1 MPVMPSRQDTSS
13 GRLLGSPKGSTGS
26 PHHKG
31 GGSRAGMAGMAGMAG
46 TSAGEA
52 FERPTGWG
60 DPWSPASALREG
72 GSRAGGYG
80 GSSGREGGGAVQGAG
95 ESGVEH
101 TNRALAEALRRGNKF
116 IRVGQDFIDL
126 RQSL

>member
-13 GRLLGSPKGSTGS
+13 GRLLGSPKGSPQHGEG
-26 PHHKG
+26 HG
-31 GGSRAGMAGMAGMAG
+31 GGGMAG

-60 DPWSPASALREG
+60 DPWSPASTLREG

-80 GSSGREGGGAVQGAG
+80 GSTGREGSAVQGAG